1 MIYELAIVANA
12 ACGDD
17 KVAALSTLV
26 SEVAGQFDGEILVQD
41 DWGVKTLAQATSNG
55 LTKGHFIFFIYK
67 ANSEANKEITRRLSI
82 DEQVIKNLFI
92 KLGEEEEV
100 DKIVKA
106 YKTPFSKKY
115 KGSAT
120 DAIEE
125 KFGEMEKDRKK
136 FARRKSCWFSAKSI
150 KADWKDPATYSWLVN
165 EFGKISP
172 SRVSGISRKHQRFVT
187 TAIKRARQVGIV
199 SHMSNRIA
207 E

>member
-1 MIYELAIVANA
+1 MIYELAIVADA
-12 ACGDD
+12 ACGDE
-17 KVAALSTLV
+17 KIAGLSSLV
-26 SEVAGQFDGEILVQD
+26 SEVAAQFGGEVLIQD
-41 DWGVKTLAQATSNG
+41 DWGVKTLAQSTSKG
-55 LTKGHFIFFIYK
+55 VSKGHFIYFIYK
-67 ANSEANKEITRRLSI
+67 ANSDVNKELTRRLKI
-82 DEQVIKNLFI
+82 DEKVMKNLFV
-92 KLGEEEEV
+92 KLGEEDKV
-100 DKIVKA
+100 DTIVKA

-115 KGSAT
+115 RGSST

-136 FARRKSCWFSAKSI
+136 FARRKTCWFSAKNIS
-150 KADWKDPATYSWLVN
+150 ADWKDPATYSWLVN

-199 SHMSNRIA
+199 SHMSNKIA